1 MIKSKGRFILGKDI
15 KISKEKKEEFIKVIK
30 AYFEKE
36 RDEEIGDLAA
46 SIFLDFI
53 TKEIGPEFYNQ
64 GVLDS
69 YKYINERT
77 EDLLSIQKY

>member
-1 MIKSKGRFILGKDI
+1 MLGNDI
-15 KISKEKKEEFIKVIK
+15 KISKEKKDEFTQLIKMF
-30 AYFEKE
+30 FEKE
-36 RDEEIGDLAA
+36 RGENLGDLGS
-46 SIFLDFI
+46 SILLDFI

-77 EDLLSIQKY
+77 EDLLSIQKYIIDRC

>member
-1 MIKSKGRFILGKDI
+1 MSNDI
-15 KISKEKKEEFIKVIK
+15 KVSKEKKDEFIDLIK
-30 AYFEKE
+30 EFFEKE
-36 RDEEIGDLAA
+36 RDEELGNLGA
-46 SIFLDFI
+46 SILLDFI

-77 EDLLSIQKY
+77 EDLLSIQKYTGGRY